1 MPMTAFQTA
10 ELYELLGNRG
20 GRLDREGPFLL
31 EALAAAPQKKVADLA
46 CGLGLHAEFFAAHG
60 AEVHAFDLSPEMIA
74 HAVRYHSHPNI
85 AYAVGDM
92 CAPAGGPY
100 GLVVCLGNSLCLLEN
115 GRQVE
120 RFFQHVFDVLLP
132 GGILITQTLNYQAE
146 VMKQPRVRAERAALP
161 NGEIAAVKR
170 FFPTEDRTELVIDY
184 LMVTDAGMNETRESY
199 VLRHLD
205 AEYLRSTAAS
215 AGFTVAGCYGSYAKE
230 PLERDSAD
238 ILISFK
244 K

>member
-1 MPMTAFQTA
+1 MLMTAFQTA

-31 EALAAAPQKKVADLA
+31 EALATAPQKKVADLA
-46 CGLGLHAEFFAAHG
+46 CGLGLHAEFFAMHG
-60 AEVHAFDLSPEMIA
+60 AEVNAFDLSPEMIA
-74 HAVRYHSHPNI
+74 HADRYRSRPNI

-100 GLVVCLGNSLCLLEN
+100 GLVVCLGNSLCLLED

-120 RFFQHVFDVLLP
+120 RFFHNVFNILLP

-146 VMKQPRVRAERAALP
+146 VMKQPQVRTERAALP
-161 NGEIAAVKR
+161 NGEVAAVKR
-170 FFPTEDRTELVIDY
+170 FSPKEDRTELVIDY
-184 LMVTDAGMNETRESY
+184 LMVTDAGMNETRESFI
-199 VLRHLD
+199 LHHWD
-205 AEYLRSTAAS
+205 AEYLRSTAER
-215 AGFTVAGCYGSYAKE
+215 AGFTVVGCYGSYAKV

-238 ILISFK
+238 ILISLRK
-244 K
+244 